1 MFNQAIIRSGFLF
14 IMLLLGACQ
23 TLQSP
28 KMVQNTDP
36 LQQGK
41 QDFKVGHYPQAYQ
54 ELKPLAEQG
63 NAEAEYAL
71 GYMNYYGL
79 GVPANQK
86 QAVYWTQQAATQ
98 GHPAA
103 KQAMAEFDRQFAQ
116 ATPKSSSPSAA
127 QNNTPHLIPSQGAT
141 PALVG
146 QDIQRL
152 QRLQNDH
159 YVVQLLGSHDY
170 SALLQLARDDGL
182 ANTLILHRYLQNQ
195 NWYTLVIG
203 DYLSHDAAM
212 QAAQA
217 LQERDPNLQ
226 PWIRQVG
233 PLKQTI
239 A

>member
-1 MFNQAIIRSGFLF
+1 MINRSIIRSGFLF
-14 IMLLLGACQ
+14 ITLLLGACQ
-23 TLQSP
+23 TVQSP
-28 KMVQNTDP
+28 KIIQNTDP

-41 QDFKVGHYPQAYQ
+41 QNFKVGHYPQAYQ

-79 GVPANQK
+79 GVPVDQK
-86 QAVYWTQQAATQ
+86 QARYWTQQAAAQ

-103 KQAMAEFDRQFAQ
+103 KQAMIEFDKQFAR
-116 ATPKSSSPSAA
+116 ATPKSSSPTMEKT
-127 QNNTPHLIPSQGAT
+127 NTPHLIPAQGST
-141 PALVG
+141 SALIG

-159 YVVQLLGSHDY
+159 YVVQLLGGHDY
-170 SALLQLARDDGL
+170 PALLQVTRDDGL

-195 NWYTLVIG
+195 DWYTLVIG
-203 DYLSHDAAM
+203 DYLSRDAAM

-226 PWIRQVG
+226 PWVRQVG